1 MVYATVI
8 KWLLISVL
16 VIALD
21 QLTKIWVITVLAYQE
36 RVQVLPFFAWVRWH
50 NEGAAFSCLSSAG
63 GWQRYFFVSLA
74 VGFSA
79 FIVYEIS
86 RLQKH
91 ERVMGWVYGLI
102 LGGAIGNLID
112 RVHHGYVVDFVLFHY
127 DRYYFPAFNVADSAL
142 FCGAVLWIL
151 VMIAE
156 YRQSKN
162 QVSVDGDG

>member
-1 MVYATVI
+1 MI
-8 KWLLISVL
+8 KWLLLSAL

-21 QLTKIWVITVLAYQE
+21 QLTKLWVITVLAYQE

-50 NEGAAFSCLSSAG
+50 NEGAAFSFLSSAG
-63 GWQRYFFVSLA
+63 GWQRYFFVALA
-74 VGFSA
+74 IGFSA

-91 ERVMGWVYGLI
+91 ERVMGCVYGLI

-112 RVHHGYVVDFVLFHY
+112 RIHHGYVVDFVLFHY
-127 DRYYFPAFNVADSAL
+127 DSYYFPAFNVADSAL
-142 FCGAVLWIL
+142 FCGAALWIG
-151 VMIAE
+151 VMIVE

-162 QVSVDGDG
+162 QMSTDSDG